1 MSENLHHR
9 AKQLFDESLVERVSS
24 ADQSW
29 LDAHLRDCAE
39 CSREIARTQQLL
51 RSFRNVS
58 VTIPW
63 DLAARA
69 QLRVRLRAQES
80 AQSSPTSALLW
91 VMTAASW
98 VLGILSAP
106 LVWRVFAWFGS
117 QLNLPKPV
125 LEFGFV
131 LWWTV
136 PALIAVAVIL
146 HQRSSSH
153 GLAKRTDA

>member
-1 MSENLHHR
+1 MSENLHQR
-9 AKQLFDESLVERVSS
+9 AKQLFDESLVEGLSS
-24 ADQSW
+24 GDQSW
-29 LDAHLRDCAE
+29 LDGHLRDCAE
-39 CSREIARTQQLL
+39 CSHEIARTRQLL
-51 RSFRNVS
+51 RAFGS
-58 VTIPW
+58 VPVAIPR

-80 AQSSPTSALLW
+80 AQAAPTSALLW

-106 LVWRVFAWFGS
+106 LVWRVFAWVGS

>member
-1 MSENLHHR
+1 MSENVHHR
-9 AKQLFDESLVERVSS
+9 ARQLFDELLVEGLSP
-24 ADQSW
+24 ADQVW

-39 CSREIARTQQLL
+39 CSREIARTRELL
-51 RSFRNVS
+51 RAFRNVP
-58 VTIPW
+58 VTMPQG
-63 DLAARA
+63 LAARA
-69 QLRVRLRAQES
+69 QLRLRLRGQES

-91 VMTAASW
+91 IMTAASW

-106 LVWRVFAWFGS
+106 LVWRAFAWVGG

-131 LWWTV
+131 LWWMV

-146 HQRSSSH
+146 HQRSTSH
-153 GLAKRTDA
+153 GLAKRNDG